1 MKSITHLWRFVK
13 PYGRLVVLGLLLLAV
28 VVAVDLALPR
38 LMQELINTGIRQRDM
53 GAILNISLIMV
64 GFTLVST
71 TGTVGSMIFAARV
84 SQMAATDLRREL
96 FVHIQSFSFANL
108 DRLQTG
114 QLVTRLT
121 SDISQV
127 AQLIWTTM
135 RSFVRAPLMIAGS
148 LILVFL
154 TNWQLGLL
162 MLVLMPITIVI
173 FMFYASKA
181 QPLFMQVQ
189 RKLDRLNTILQ
200 ENLAG
205 VRVVKAFARAGHENR
220 RFDTANVDLM
230 GRTIRVE
237 RMLAVLSPTLR
248 LLVNLG
254 LVAVVWFGGAQVV
267 KGDLSVGEIVALSN
281 YVWWVVWPL
290 AMLSLSVGFVS
301 SADAS
306 TQRIFEVLDSQPEVA
321 DEARA
326 EPLPA
331 VKGRVALE
339 DVVFTYSKH
348 DENPVLEGINLV
360 VEPGET
366 VALVGATGA
375 GKSTLINL
383 VPRFYDVSKG
393 RVTLDGVDVR
403 DITLDSLRAQVGAVL
418 QETVLFTGTVGDNI
432 RYGRP
437 DASDEEVVAAA
448 QAAQAHDFIVSFPAG
463 YDTPIGQRGV
473 NLSGGQKQ
481 RIAIARALLA
491 RPRVLI
497 MDDSTS
503 SVDVET
509 ESKIL
514 SALDRFMANHTRLVV
529 AQRLS
534 TIMNADKIVVLD
546 RGRIAASGTH
556 GELLTS
562 SPIYREIYQ
571 SQLGNHEG
579 ETSHEG

>member
-135 RSFVRAPLMIAGS
+135 RSFVRAPLMVAGS

-418 QETVLFTGTVGDNI
+418 QETVLFTGTVSDNI

>member
-53 GAILNISLIMV
+53 GTILNISLIMV

-418 QETVLFTGTVGDNI
+418 QETVLFTGTVSDNI